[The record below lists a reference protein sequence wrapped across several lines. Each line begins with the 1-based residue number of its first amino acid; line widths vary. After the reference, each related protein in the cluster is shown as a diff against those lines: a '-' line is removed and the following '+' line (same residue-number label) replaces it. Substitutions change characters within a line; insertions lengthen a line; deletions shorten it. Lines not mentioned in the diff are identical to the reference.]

1 MAFDYKNASPEALKA
16 EYNRIA
22 QEVGDDQFFTKKE
35 LNHLPQV
42 LADGEQVLA
51 FTSGIMDA
59 NTWLI
64 TLTDRRVIFLDKGMI
79 YGLKQAS
86 IELDKIN
93 AVSGKTG
100 LFFGEIHIQDG
111 GSERQIKNVWK
122 KTVVNF
128 TNKVRDAMHA
138 RKQPHPT
145 AAPVA
150 ADDMI
155 SKLERL
161 GALLASGVLSEAEF
175 AQQKARILGGDLVNN
190 G

>member
-1 MAFDYKNASPEALKA
+1 MALDYKSAAPDALRT

-22 QEVGDDQFFTKKE
+22 AEIGDDQFFTKKE
-35 LNHLPQV
+35 LNHLPEV

-51 FTSGIMDA
+51 FTSGIMDG

-64 TLTDRRVIFLDKGMI
+64 TLTDRRVIFLDKGML

-100 LFFGEIHIQDG
+100 LLFGDILIQDG
-111 GSERQIKNVWK
+111 GGERKITNVWK
-122 KTVVNF
+122 KTVTAF
-128 TNKVRDAMHA
+128 TNKVRDAIHA
-138 RKQPHPT
+138 KKQPVMASAST
-145 AAPVA
+145 N
-150 ADDMI
+150 DDMI

-161 GALLASGVLSEAEF
+161 AALRDRGVLTPEEF
-175 AQQKARILGGDLVNN
+175 AEQKVKILSIV
-190 G
+190 

>member
-1 MAFDYKNASPEALKA
+1 MAFDYKNATPEALKA

-22 QEVGDDQFFTKKE
+22 AEIGDDQFFTKKE
-35 LNHLPQV
+35 LNHLPEV
-42 LADGEQVLA
+42 LATGEQVLA
-51 FTSGIMDA
+51 FTSGFMDG

-64 TLTDRRVIFLDKGMI
+64 TLTDRRVIFLDKGML

-100 LFFGEIHIQDG
+100 LMFGEILIQDG
-111 GSERQIKNVWK
+111 GNERKISNVWK
-122 KTVVNF
+122 KTVTAF

-138 RKQPHPT
+138 KKQP
-145 AAPVA
+145 AARAPA
-150 ADDMI
+150 GEDDMI

-161 GALLASGVLSEAEF
+161 ATLRDKGVLTPEEF
-175 AQQKARILGGDLVNN
+175 AEQKAKILSAV
-190 G
+190 

>member
-1 MAFDYKNASPEALKA
+1 MAFDYKNATPVALKA

-22 QEVGDDQFFTKKE
+22 AEIGDDQFFTKKE
-35 LNHLPQV
+35 LNHLPEV
-42 LADGEQVLA
+42 LAAGEQILA
-51 FTSGIMDA
+51 FTSGFMDG

-64 TLTDRRVIFLDKGMI
+64 TLTDRRVIFLDKGML

-100 LFFGEIHIQDG
+100 LMFGEILIQDG
-111 GSERQIKNVWK
+111 GNERKISNVWK
-122 KTVVNF
+122 KTVTAF

-138 RKQPHPT
+138 KKQP
-145 AAPVA
+145 AARVPVGE
-150 ADDMI
+150 DDVI

-161 GALLASGVLSEAEF
+161 AALQDKGVLTPDEF
-175 AQQKARILGGDLVNN
+175 AEQKAKILSAV
-190 G
+190 

>member
-1 MAFDYKNASPEALKA
+1 MTFDFKNATPDALKV
-16 EYNRIA
+16 EYTRIA
-22 QEVGDDQFFTKKE
+22 KEMGDDQFFTKKE

-51 FTSGIMDA
+51 FTSGIMDG

-64 TLTDRRVIFLDKGMI
+64 TLTDHRVIFLDKGML
-79 YGLKQAS
+79 YGLKQSA

-100 LFFGEIHIQDG
+100 IFFGEILIQDG

-128 TNKVRDAMHA
+128 TNKVRDAMRA
-138 RKQPHPT
+138 KK
-145 AAPVA
+145 APQVA
-150 ADDMI
+150 VNVAPQGDDMI
-155 SKLERL
+155 SQLERL
-161 GALLASGVLSEAEF
+161 GALLDKGVLTSDEF
-175 AQQKARILGGDLVNN
+175 AAQKAKILSMA
-190 G
+190 

>member
-1 MAFDYKNASPEALKA
+1 MVFDYKSAAPDALRA

-22 QEVGDDQFFTKKE
+22 AEIGDDQFFTKKE
-35 LNHLPQV
+35 LNHLPEV

-51 FTSGIMDA
+51 FTSGIMDG

-64 TLTDRRVIFLDKGMI
+64 TLTDRRVIFLDKGML

-100 LFFGEIHIQDG
+100 LLFGDILIQDG
-111 GSERQIKNVWK
+111 GSERKITNVWK
-122 KTVVNF
+122 KTVTAF
-128 TNKVRDAMHA
+128 TNKVRDAIHA
-138 RKQPHPT
+138 KKQPVMASAST
-145 AAPVA
+145 N
-150 ADDMI
+150 DDMI

-161 GALLASGVLSEAEF
+161 AALRDRGVLTPEEF
-175 AQQKARILGGDLVNN
+175 AEQKVKILSIV
-190 G
+190 

>member
-1 MAFDYKNASPEALKA
+1 MAFDYKNATPEALKA

-22 QEVGDDQFFTKKE
+22 AEIGDDQFFTKKE
-35 LNHLPQV
+35 LNHLPEV
-42 LADGEQVLA
+42 LASGEQVLA
-51 FTSGIMDA
+51 FTSGFMDG

-64 TLTDRRVIFLDKGMI
+64 TLTDRRVIFLDKGML

-100 LFFGEIHIQDG
+100 LMFGEILIQDG
-111 GSERQIKNVWK
+111 GNERKISNVWK
-122 KTVVNF
+122 KTVTAF

-138 RKQPHPT
+138 KKQP
-145 AAPVA
+145 AAVSVSAA

-161 GALLASGVLSEAEF
+161 SALRDKGVLTPEEF
-175 AQQKARILGGDLVNN
+175 AEQKTKILSAV
-190 G
+190 